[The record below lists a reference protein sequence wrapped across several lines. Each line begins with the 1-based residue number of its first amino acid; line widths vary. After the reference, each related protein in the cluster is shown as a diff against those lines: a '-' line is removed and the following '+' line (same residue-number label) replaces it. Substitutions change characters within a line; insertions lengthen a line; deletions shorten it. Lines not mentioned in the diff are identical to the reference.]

1 MLLRLLFAAFLLA
14 HGAIHA
20 SFLAPRP
27 PATAGGPTWPFEVA
41 RSWVLTPLGIQP
53 ETTRLLAR
61 ALVAATIAAFALA
74 ALAAVGFISAEL
86 WGPASAAG
94 AVTSVAL
101 LVLFFQPWLVLGVVI
116 DFGLLWAVL
125 IAGWSPEGGPIS

>member
-1 MLLRLLFAAFLLA
+1 MLPRLLFAAFLLA

-27 PATAGGPTWPFEVA
+27 PATAAGPTWPFEIA
-41 RSWVLTPLGIQP
+41 RSWVLTSLGIQP
-53 ETTRLLAR
+53 ASMRLLAM

-74 ALAAVGFISAEL
+74 ALAAAGVIPVEL
-86 WGPASAAG
+86 WGPASVAG
-94 AVTSVAL
+94 AVASVAL

-116 DFGLLWAVL
+116 DLGLLWAVL
-125 IAGWSPEGGPIS
+125 IAGWSPHGGPIS

>member
-1 MLLRLLFAAFLLA
+1 MLPRLLFAAFVLA
-14 HGAIHA
+14 HGVIHA

-27 PATAGGPTWPFEVA
+27 PATAGGPTWPFELA

-53 ETTRLLAR
+53 ETTRLLGM
-61 ALVAATIAAFALA
+61 ALVAATIATFALA
-74 ALAAVGFISAEL
+74 ALAAAGFIPGEL

-94 AVTSVAL
+94 AVASVAL

-116 DFGLLWAVL
+116 DLGLLWAVL
-125 IAGWSPEGGPIS
+125 IAGWRPQGGPIS